1 MKVGNLVICINDTIK
16 TDYNGGTDYKFD
28 VTIGKAYKIIDKR
41 IVTVPKWNKTIVVI
55 NDLGKEQSFL
65 EESNQPFFKEIT
77 LDEYRDYQ
85 LNKLLNENR

>member
-41 IVTVPKWNKTIVVI
+41 I
-55 NDLGKEQSFL
+55 
-65 EESNQPFFKEIT
+65 EI
-77 LDEYRDYQ
+77 E
-85 LNKLLNENR
+85 